1 MHGISRVGVFKR
13 FFPFTLVAVAVFAVT
28 FAACRAAPPHAEVGF
43 NPDLVEARFFQGQ
56 WVVSAGQLLLGNF
69 GDSEADAR
77 DAVRVIKHYRFDKHC
92 AVGPPRPAMEY
103 WLVNGQAPAGPI
115 EGEDALPFNPAST
128 IVKQINGSWK
138 IVDGDHWMLDFG
150 GDENLARMALEVI
163 RKYGFEFMCFVG
175 KPARKMCY
183 FRTGGAAPP
192 PPTPP
197 PAPVG
202 AARLKVTVVEGAG
215 RPAQMPVITVRH
227 AQNPGVQPAVLAENP
242 GRFELPPGPY
252 NVTVRVGAAPESAP
266 RPVVIEAG
274 RITELLINTGTGTLE
289 LMLTAGGRPL
299 ARVPLIH
306 LKAGSQL
313 VSSVTELP
321 AKFQAQEGNYSVE
334 VQLPTNQ
341 NYTIPDLAIRAGET
355 TRKAVE
361 VPCAV
366 LTVVVNVP
374 PYQPGSGRFPRV
386 ELQQNGRF
394 VAALVDNPAR
404 FQILAGTYTI
414 SARGDQTEFGSREIA
429 IRPGEDPTVDFR

>member
-1 MHGISRVGVFKR
+1 MHTISRSLTFK
-13 FFPFTLVAVAVFAVT
+13 TLFSPTLAALVVFAVALT
-28 FAACRAAPPHAEVGF
+28 ACKAAPQHAAVDF
-43 NPDLVEARFFQGQ
+43 NPDQVEARNVQGQ
-56 WVVSAGQLLLGNF
+56 WVVAAGSLLLGNF

-92 AVGPPRPAMEY
+92 AVGPPQPAMEY

-115 EGEDALPFNPAST
+115 EGEDAIPFNPANT

-150 GDENLARMALEVI
+150 SDENMARVALETL
-163 RKYGFEFMCFVG
+163 RKFGFEFMCFVG

-183 FRTGGAAPP
+183 FRTGGAAPKP
-192 PPTPP
+192 PPP

-202 AARLKVTVVEGAG
+202 MARLKVTVVEGAG

-227 AQNPGVQPAVLAENP
+227 AQDPAVQPSVLAENP

-252 NVTVRVGAAPESAP
+252 NVTARVGAGPDTAP

-321 AKFQAQEGNYSVE
+321 AKFQAPEGSYSVE
-334 VQLPTNQ
+334 VQFPTTQ
-341 NYTIPDLAIRAGET
+341 NYVIPNLAIRAGET
-355 TRKAVE
+355 TRQAVE

-366 LTVVVNVP
+366 LTVVVSIP
-374 PYQPGSGRFPRV
+374 PYQPGSGRFPRI
-386 ELQQNGRF
+386 ELQRNGRF
-394 VAALVDNPAR
+394 VTALVDNPAR

-414 SARGDQTEFGSREIA
+414 TARGDQTEFGSREIT

>member
-1 MHGISRVGVFKR
+1 MHSVSRVRVLKR
-13 FFPFTLVAVAVFAVT
+13 FFPHTFVTLAVLAVAL
-28 FAACRAAPPHAEVGF
+28 AACKAAPQHAAVGF
-43 NPDLVEARFFQGQ
+43 NPDQVEARYFQGQ
-56 WVVSAGQLLLGNF
+56 WVIAAGSLLLGNF
-69 GDSEADAR
+69 GDSEACAR

-92 AVGPPRPAMEY
+92 AVGPPQPAMEY
-103 WLVNGQAPAGPI
+103 WLVNDRAPAGPI
-115 EGEDALPFNPAST
+115 EGEDAIPFNPANT

-150 GDENLARMALEVI
+150 GDENMARVALEVI

-183 FRTGGAAPP
+183 FRTGGAAPRP
-192 PPTPP
+192 PPPP

-227 AQNPGVQPAVLAENP
+227 AQDAAVQPSVLAENP

-252 NVTVRVGAAPESAP
+252 NVTARVGAAPETAP

-306 LKAGSQL
+306 LKDGLRL

-321 AKFQAQEGNYSVE
+321 ARFQAQEGNYSVE
-334 VQLPTNQ
+334 VQFPTTQ
-341 NYTIPDLAIRAGET
+341 NYTISDLAIRAGET
-355 TRKAVE
+355 ARRAVE

-386 ELQQNGRF
+386 ELFQNGRF
-394 VAALVDNPAR
+394 VTALADNPAR

-414 SARGDQTEFGSREIA
+414 TARGDQTEFGSREIA

>member
-1 MHGISRVGVFKR
+1 MHTILRSLALRQ
-13 FFPFTLVAVAVFAVT
+13 FFPSALAALAVSAIALT
-28 FAACRAAPPHAEVGF
+28 ACKAAPQHAAVDF
-43 NPDLVEARFFQGQ
+43 NPDQVEARNVQGQ
-56 WVVSAGQLLLGNF
+56 WVVAAGSLLLGNF
-69 GDSEADAR
+69 GDSETDAR

-92 AVGPPRPAMEY
+92 VFGTPQPAMEY

-115 EGEDALPFNPAST
+115 EGEDAIPFNPPNT
-128 IVKQINGSWK
+128 TVKQINGSWK

-150 GDENLARMALEVI
+150 NDENLARVALETI
-163 RKYGFEFMCFVG
+163 RKLGFEFMCFVG

-183 FRTGGAAPP
+183 FRTGGAAPKP
-192 PPTPP
+192 PPP

-202 AARLKVTVVEGAG
+202 MARLKVTVVEGAG

-227 AQNPGVQPAVLAENP
+227 AQDPAVQPSVLAENP

-252 NVTVRVGAAPESAP
+252 NVTARVGAAPETAP

-321 AKFQAQEGNYSVE
+321 AKFQAPEGNYSVE
-334 VQLPTNQ
+334 VQLPTTQ
-341 NYTIPDLAIRAGET
+341 NYVIPSLGIRAGET
-355 TRKAVE
+355 TRQSVE

-366 LTVVVNVP
+366 LTVVVNIP
-374 PYQPGSGRFPRV
+374 PYQPGSGKFPRI
-386 ELQQNGRF
+386 ELQRNGRF
-394 VAALVDNPAR
+394 VTALVDNPAR

-414 SARGDQTEFGSREIA
+414 TARGDQTEFGSRQIT